1 MAESNFIDYVKIICR
16 SGRGGRG
23 MAHLH
28 RAKYLPNGGPDGGDG
43 GKGGDI
49 ILRGNRNYWTLL
61 HLKYQRHVF
70 AGNGQNGGVNRS
82 TGADGESKIIDVP
95 CGTVAYNA
103 ETGEYLCDVTQ
114 DGQKVVLLR
123 GGRGGL
129 GNVHFATPTRQAP
142 RFAQPGEPM
151 QEMTVT
157 LELKLLADV
166 GLVGFPNAG
175 KSTLLSS
182 VSAAKPKIANYPFT
196 TLEPNLGI
204 VSYRDGKSFVM
215 ADIPGIIEGAS
226 HGKGLGL
233 RFLRHIERNSLLLF
247 MVPSDTDDIKNEYEV
262 LLNELATFNPEM
274 LDKQRVLAI
283 TKCDLIDEELKE
295 MLSENLPADVPH
307 IFISA
312 ATGEG
317 IAELKDILWSELNS
331 EENRMAAVKSEELV
345 HRNYDRNMLAN
356 DFADWSDDD
365 YEPADDEEEWDYS
378 EEDWDEE

>member
-1 MAESNFIDYVKIICR
+1 MAESNFIDYVKIVCR

-28 RAKYLPNGGPDGGDG
+28 RAKYIPNGGPDGGDG

-61 HLKYQRHVF
+61 HLKYQRHIF
-70 AGNGQNGGVNRS
+70 AGNGQNGGINKS
-82 TGADGESKIIDVP
+82 TGADGESKIVDVP

-103 ETGEYLCDVTQ
+103 ETGEFLCDVME
-114 DGQKVVLLR
+114 DGQLVTLLK

-129 GNVHFATPTRQAP
+129 GNVHFATATRQAP

-215 ADIPGIIEGAS
+215 ADIPGIIEGA
-226 HGKGLGL
+226 HEGKGLGT
-233 RFLRHIERNSLLLF
+233 RFLRHIERNSVLLF
-247 MVPSDTDDIKNEYEV
+247 MVPADSDDIAKDYEV
-262 LLNELATFNPEM
+262 LLGELTQYNPEL
-274 LDKQRVLAI
+274 LDKQRLLAI
-283 TKCDLIDEELKE
+283 TKCDMLDDELIEQMRP
-295 MLSENLPADVPH
+295 MLPEGIPSV
-307 IFISA
+307 FISSVA
-312 ATGEG
+312 GMN
-317 IAELKDILWSELNS
+317 IQRLKDMLWEALQ
-331 EENRMAAVKSEELV
+331 K
-345 HRNYDRNMLAN
+345 
-356 DFADWSDDD
+356 
-365 YEPADDEEEWDYS
+365 
-378 EEDWDEE
+378 